1 MVYDPATHT
10 AHCLNS
16 TAAFVFRAADG
27 RTTVPEIA
35 ARLSKATGVEADE
48 GVVWASLERLDGA
61 NLLEEHPPS
70 QPALPSRRRALR
82 KVGLAAAALTP
93 AVISLV
99 VPTPAEA
106 INTCIPAAACTSSN
120 FSQPCYTISQAEC
133 STKICTGNPGD
144 CQ

>member
-27 RTTVPEIA
+27 RTTVAEIA
-35 ARLSKATGVEADE
+35 ARLGEATGVDADE

-61 NLLEEHPPS
+61 NLLEEHLAS
-70 QPALPSRRRALR
+70 PALPSRRRALR

-106 INTCIPAAACTSSN
+106 INTCIPAAACNSSN
-120 FSQPCYTISQAEC
+120 FTQPCYVISQAEC
-133 STKICTGNPGD
+133 ATKICTGDPGA
-144 CQ
+144 CN